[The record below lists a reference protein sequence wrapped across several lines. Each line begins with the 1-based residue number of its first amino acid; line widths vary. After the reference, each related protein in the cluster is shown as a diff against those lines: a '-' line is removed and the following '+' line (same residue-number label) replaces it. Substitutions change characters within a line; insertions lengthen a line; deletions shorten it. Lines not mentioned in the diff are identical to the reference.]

1 MSEPRQDQRDQK
13 DERGG
18 RMRAF
23 AGNSFDDY
31 YDHALCEHPLPGRLL
46 IGAVVRILWVV
57 TKLLWP
63 WRLERAELLLDDP
76 RGRVVIM
83 NHESM
88 LDPVVAVVSMWMAH
102 VPVRIVY
109 KSEFDKIRPATWLFS
124 RAGGFPVERGTAD
137 MKTVRRARAMLQRGE
152 CVLIYPEGTRV
163 RSDAEAKSHGGYAI
177 MAQLAKAPVQ
187 PLAIIGAR
195 HLRFRQ
201 RVVMRAG
208 EPIEWGELS
217 HLKRKEQVA
226 EMERLG
232 MERVYELRDALR
244 AENPDVEEVA

>member
-1 MSEPRQDQRDQK
+1 MSEKTEKSDASQ
-13 DERGG
+13 GG

-23 AGNSFDDY
+23 AGNTYDDY
-31 YDHALCEHPLPGRLL
+31 YDHDIREHPLPGRLF
-46 IGAVVRILWVV
+46 IGAVVRILWVI

-63 WRLERAELLLDDP
+63 WKIEEARRLLDDP

-88 LDPVVAVVSMWMAH
+88 LDPVVVVVTMWLAH

-109 KSEFDKIRPATWLFS
+109 KSEFDKIGPATWLFS

-137 MKTVRRARAMLQRGE
+137 MKTVRRARAMLMRGE

-163 RSDAEAKSHGGYAI
+163 REDADQQTHGGYAI

-187 PLAIIGAR
+187 PVAIIGAR
-195 HLRFRQ
+195 HLRFRKP
-201 RVVMRAG
+201 VLVKVG
-208 EPIEWGELS
+208 EPIEWSELS
-217 HLKRKEQVA
+217 ATKRKEQLA
-226 EMERLG
+226 EMERVG
-232 MERVYELRDALR
+232 MARVYEMRDELRR
-244 AENPDVEEVA
+244 EHPEVRD

>member
-1 MSEPRQDQRDQK
+1 MSGA
-13 DERGG
+13 DERAG

-23 AGNSFDDY
+23 AGNTLDDY
-31 YDHALCEHPLPGRLL
+31 YDHDIRDHPLPGRLL

-63 WRLERAELLLDDP
+63 WRVENAELLTEDP
-76 RGRVVIM
+76 RGRVIIM

-88 LDPVVAVVSMWMAH
+88 LDPVVVVVTLWLAH

-124 RAGGFPVERGTAD
+124 RAGGFPVQRGTAD

-163 RSDAEAKSHGGYAI
+163 REDGAEQSHGGYAI

-195 HLRFRQ
+195 RLRFRHP
-201 RVVMRAG
+201 VYLRA
-208 EPIEWGELS
+208 ERPVEWSEMSAG
-217 HLKRKEQVA
+217 KRKEQLA
-226 EMERLG
+226 EMERVG
-232 MERVYELRDALR
+232 MARVYAIRDQLR
-244 AENPDVEEVA
+244 ANYPGVD

>member
-1 MSEPRQDQRDQK
+1 MADAKGETT
-13 DERGG
+13 EG

-31 YDHALCEHPLPGRLL
+31 YDHDIREHPLPGRLF
-46 IGAVVRILWVV
+46 IGAIVRILWVI

-63 WRLERAELLLDDP
+63 WKIEGAQKLLDDA
-76 RGRVVIM
+76 RGRVIIM

-88 LDPVVAVVSMWMAH
+88 LDPVVVVVTMWMAR

-124 RAGGFPVERGTAD
+124 RAGGFPVERGSAD
-137 MKTVRRARAMLQRGE
+137 MKTVRRARAMLMRGE

-163 RSDAEAKSHGGYAI
+163 RSDADQVAHGGYAI

-187 PLAIIGAR
+187 PVAIIGAR
-195 HLRFRQ
+195 RLRPRS
-201 RVVMRAG
+201 RVFVDVG
-208 EPIEWGELS
+208 DPIEWSALS
-217 HLKRKEQVA
+217 SQKRKEQLA
-226 EMERLG
+226 EMERVG
-232 MERVYELRDALR
+232 MERVYELRDELR
-244 AENPDVEEVA
+244 RKHPGVEDEGR

>member
-1 MSEPRQDQRDQK
+1 MSEPRQ

-109 KSEFDKIRPATWLFS
+109 KSEFDKIGPATWLFS

-137 MKTVRRARAMLQRGE
+137 MKTVRRARAMLMRGE

-163 RSDAEAKSHGGYAI
+163 RDDADQRSHGGYAI

-187 PLAIIGAR
+187 PIAIIGAR
-195 HLRFRQ
+195 DLRLRG
-201 RVVMRAG
+201 RVYMDVG
-208 EPIEWGELS
+208 EPIEWGELTAT
-217 HLKRKEQVA
+217 KRKEQLA
-226 EMERLG
+226 EMERTG
-232 MERVYELRDALR
+232 MERVYELRDRLR
-244 AENPDVEEVA
+244 REHPGVE

>member
-1 MSEPRQDQRDQK
+1 MIKGSSEK
-13 DERGG
+13 DR

-23 AGNSFDDY
+23 AGNSYDDY
-31 YDHALCEHPLPGRLL
+31 YDHDLREHPLPGRLF
-46 IGAVVRILWVV
+46 ISFVVQLLWVL
-57 TKLLWP
+57 TRLLWP
-63 WRLERAELLLDDP
+63 WRLEQAELLLDDP

-88 LDPVVAVVSMWMAH
+88 LDPVAVVLTMWRAG
-102 VPVRIVY
+102 VPVRIIY
-109 KSEFDKIRPATWLFS
+109 KSEFDKIGPATWLFS

-163 RSDAEAKSHGGYAI
+163 RKDSEAETHGGYAI

-187 PLAIIGAR
+187 PVAIIGAR
-195 HLRFRQ
+195 NLRFRS
-201 RVVMRAG
+201 RVYMRAG
-208 EPIEWGELS
+208 APIEWGELAD
-217 HLKRKEQVA
+217 LKRKEQVGA
-226 EMERLG
+226 MEHLG

-244 AENPDVEEVA
+244 REHPGVEEDA

>member
-1 MSEPRQDQRDQK
+1 MSE
-13 DERGG
+13 RGPEAAGAG

-23 AGNSFDDY
+23 AGNTFDDY
-31 YDHALCEHPLPGRLL
+31 YDHPLAEHPLPGRLL

-63 WRLERAELLLDDP
+63 WRIEGAELLTRDA
-76 RGRVVIM
+76 RGRVIIM

-88 LDPVVAVVSMWMAH
+88 LDPVAIVVTMWLAH

-109 KSEFDKIRPATWLFS
+109 KSEFDKIVPATWLFS

-137 MKTVRRARAMLQRGE
+137 MRTVRRARAMLQRGE

-163 RSDAEAKSHGGYAI
+163 RRDAEAQSHGGYAI

-187 PLAIIGAR
+187 PVAIIGAR
-195 HLRFRQ
+195 DLRFRR
-201 RVVMRAG
+201 RVFMRVG
-208 EPIEWGELS
+208 EPIEWAELAD
-217 HLKRKEQVA
+217 LKRKEQVA
-226 EMERLG
+226 EMERRG
-232 MERVYELRDALR
+232 MARVYELRDALR
-244 AENPDVEEVA
+244 RDHPGVEED